1 MQKKLLIAILL
12 AAVAAIAVLAVAMP
26 APALRE
32 NIGNDRLVALQKAG
46 ALLVDVRTN
55 QEFAAGH
62 IASAINVPLDQLQE
76 TAGSWSKSQPV
87 IVYCATGARSA
98 QAADVLAGAGF
109 KKVYDLTAGIVAWN
123 GAVVTGQGAPVATAP
138 SGAVAIKTAGK
149 PVFIEFA
156 TST

>member
-1 MQKKLLIAILL
+1 VQKKLLIATLL
-12 AAVAAIAVLAVAMP
+12 VAVAAIAVLAVAMP

-32 NIGNDRLVALQKAG
+32 NVGNDQLVALQKAG

-55 QEFAAGH
+55 KEFATGH

-76 TAGSWSKSQPV
+76 TAGSWTKSQPV

-98 QAADVLAGAGF
+98 QAADVLAAAGF
-109 KKVYDLTAGIVAWN
+109 KKVYNLTSGLVAWN
-123 GAVVTGQGAPVATAP
+123 GAVVTGQGAPVATSP
-138 SGAVAIKTAGK
+138 SGAGAVRTAGK